1 MKGAPAKE
9 SRIVTSRRPLGS
21 SIADHACQAPPN
33 EAAATTIFPMLL
45 QSSKLQRSSS
55 LSVRN
60 WRRSAKAVAL
70 YGRQLVLPAI
80 AGSLR
85 GLQAV
90 ILIYLL
96 IGLGIFCVAVG
107 VVVLWFELTER
118 HY

>member
-1 MKGAPAKE
+1 VAPHGPDSPETIRANAA
-9 SRIVTSRRPLGS
+9 T
-21 SIADHACQAPPN
+21 PPN
-33 EAAATTIFPMLL
+33 EAATTTIFPMLL
-45 QSSKLQRSSS
+45 QLSTLQRSSS

-60 WRRSAKAVAL
+60 WRRSAKAVAP
-70 YGRQLVLPAI
+70 YGRELVWPAI

-90 ILIYLL
+90 TLVYLL
-96 IGLGIFCVAVG
+96 TGLGYTCLFVG